1 MKQHKLTILGTL
13 ALVIGPAIIV
23 GLAVAGDITLPN
35 PPETPATPAQTY
47 SDAWIASATFTAI
60 PVPGSTNRP
69 VISARMVLHG
79 RSPTTKQFAPAGTET
94 VLVIPDVEAAAA
106 QVPSLGVAMQA
117 LFQATQAW
125 IVFEATNAPAQG
137 N

>member
-1 MKQHKLTILGTL
+1 MKRNILIALTMF
-13 ALVIGPAIIV
+13 AMVVGPALLV
-23 GLAVAGDITLPN
+23 GFVVAGDITLPN

-47 SDAWIASATFTAI
+47 SDAWIASATFSAI

-79 RSPTTKQFAPAGTET
+79 RSPTTRQFAPAGTET

-106 QVPSLGVAMQA
+106 QVPSLGAAMQA

-125 IVFEATNAPAQG
+125 MVFESTNAVAEQK
-137 N
+137 